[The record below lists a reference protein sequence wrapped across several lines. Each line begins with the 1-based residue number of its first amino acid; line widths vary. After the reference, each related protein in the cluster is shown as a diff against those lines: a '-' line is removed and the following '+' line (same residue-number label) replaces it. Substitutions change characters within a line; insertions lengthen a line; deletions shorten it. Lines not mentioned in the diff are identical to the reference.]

1 MSHTLLTL
9 LLLVVNKNR
18 DSAGG
23 EESEQWLLRE
33 RERELRKRR
42 LSYSVLYSSGRSV
55 RRCTATAEEVAISL
69 ASTSPVDPRG
79 SKSKGKKKKKKW
91 LADRS
96 EFLVGQ
102 TTTK

>member
-9 LLLVVNKNR
+9 LLVNKNR
-18 DSAGG
+18 DSAGGGGGG
-23 EESEQWLLRE
+23 EESEQWLLRK

-55 RRCTATAEEVAISL
+55 RRCTATAAEVAISL

-79 SKSKGKKKKKKW
+79 SKSKKKKW